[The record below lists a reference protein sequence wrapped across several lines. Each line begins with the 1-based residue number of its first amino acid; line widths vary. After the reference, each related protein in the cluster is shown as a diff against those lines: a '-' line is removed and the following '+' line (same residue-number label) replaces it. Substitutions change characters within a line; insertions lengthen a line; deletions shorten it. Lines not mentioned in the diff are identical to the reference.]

1 MLTEIVTKD
10 FLRASFLADILPL
23 LVSKQ
28 DKRLVLELKYNI
40 VYITFD
46 EKTEKF
52 KFLFLNYNDLFD
64 IDFSFFHNVTELDFR
79 KIVLFTIEKPIL
91 T

>member
-1 MLTEIVTKD
+1 MLTEIVNKD
-10 FLRASFLADILPL
+10 FLRASFLSDILPL

-28 DKRLVLELKYNI
+28 EKRLVLELKYNI

-52 KFLFLNYNDLFD
+52 KFLFLNYNDFFD

-91 T
+91 I

>member
-28 DKRLVLELKYNI
+28 EKRLVLELKYNI

-79 KIVLFTIEKPIL
+79 KIVLFIIEKPIL
-91 T
+91 I

>member
-28 DKRLVLELKYNI
+28 EKRLVLELKYNI

-79 KIVLFTIEKPIL
+79 KIVSFTIEKPIL

>member
-28 DKRLVLELKYNI
+28 EKRLVLELKYNI

-79 KIVLFTIEKPIL
+79 KIVLLTIEKPIL